1 MLLKLLVAINLW
13 YFVPLPSR
21 INVEGH
27 PTIQC
32 AQTGAGK
39 LSTGHTTY
47 ETWDWS
53 HGSFTIGAKRYD
65 SYFGG
70 AMNSAYG
77 FYEAD
82 LNITQVFR
90 ANASA
95 PEAQHCNYTLNPKA
109 AWKLLFCDENDQKM
123 KLRINAVQQTDPST
137 GKILTLEGWLH
148 IEVELVDKEDSIRM
162 MYLQMYDE
170 YFNAIGEFI
179 RDPTEQCTSS
189 DPEIFVSPTE
199 FQYLPCSAIGA
210 REAQPSQAVYMV
222 DRKDLNDK
230 SLNISLYLPS
240 KEMSRAV
247 HLTWRMNEYWCSRH
261 YRIIPMV
268 FVLTTKNIEDWS
280 KTTHSGAVGD
290 SYFGF
295 YEQLGTWRLYRKIP
309 NYWLLPDWIGAAD
322 IKHPDRGALLCNN
335 PIWNASWIRGKFKHS
350 VNQEYM
356 HHSNVYTVYR
366 GPEKV
371 DRGALTCQQ
380 NPYFIKNYAKFVG
393 RCQGHRSKNTSSS
406 YFHNCN
412 TNTSSPE
419 FQGLKYTFVKLT
431 PNPGRYKPC
440 RSPQT
445 LEDAIN
451 ISREDATFT
460 KPVIEIGYGL
470 SHKSRAKTSIGRFWR
485 GRKFHGIVCLIVT
498 LFLMPISHFMA
509 RHYKETFMDF
519 QFKGIHIW
527 YWVHVCG
534 SFAALGV
541 LLTGQIAM
549 GHTLESWGRSKSL
562 YAIWHHAL
570 GWISIFLHIL
580 MVLYGGFR
588 SAIQKRNKIV
598 MILHSTVGFLIHG
611 LNIFVLIPIS
621 TFIPA
626 SPSLRQCDRFGY
638 PTGLSV
644 TFWITLAWA
653 GLDALFHGFLT
664 VLQIT
669 ADKRLEIKRPLLW
682 CPILPI
688 LDPNSHVDM
697 RSSGLRKLLFY
708 LYLFLSIVFTLGATI
723 HLAVKYQPDFCVIG
737 EMSCK
742 AALGC
747 TKIGLAMCKKL
758 SIKNAQDKR
767 GSRQSTYL
775 WN

>member
-1 MLLKLLVAINLW
+1 
-13 YFVPLPSR
+13 
-21 INVEGH
+21 
-27 PTIQC
+27 
-32 AQTGAGK
+32 
-39 LSTGHTTY
+39 
-47 ETWDWS
+47 
-53 HGSFTIGAKRYD
+53 
-65 SYFGG
+65 
-70 AMNSAYG
+70 
-77 FYEAD
+77 
-82 LNITQVFR
+82 
-90 ANASA
+90 
-95 PEAQHCNYTLNPKA
+95 
-109 AWKLLFCDENDQKM
+109 
-123 KLRINAVQQTDPST
+123 
-137 GKILTLEGWLH
+137 
-148 IEVELVDKEDSIRM
+148 M

-179 RDPTEQCTSS
+179 KDPAEQCPPS

-222 DRKDLNDK
+222 DRKDLIDK
-230 SLNISLYLPS
+230 SLNLSLYLPS
-240 KEMSRAV
+240 KETPRGV

-268 FVLTTKNIEDWS
+268 FVLTTKNIEDWR
-280 KTTHSGAVGD
+280 KTTNDGTIKD
-290 SYFGF
+290 SYFYY
-295 YEQLGTWRLYRKIP
+295 YEKTGSWRLYRKIP
-309 NYWLLPDWIGAAD
+309 NYWLLPDWIGAGD
-322 IKHPDRGALLCNN
+322 IKHPDRGALQCNN

-350 VNQEYM
+350 LYQEYL
-356 HHSNVYTVYR
+356 HHSNVYIV
-366 GPEKV
+366 
-371 DRGALTCQQ
+371 
-380 NPYFIKNYAKFVG
+380 NYAQFVG

-419 FQGLKYTFVKLT
+419 FQGLNYTFVKYNDYVNNLT
-431 PNPGRYKPC
+431 TVRKESCDRPC

-445 LEDAIN
+445 VEDAIN
-451 ISREDATFT
+451 ISKHDAEFT
-460 KPVIEIGYGL
+460 KPVIEEGYGL
-470 SHKSRAKTSIGRFWR
+470 SHKSRVKTSLGRFWR

-498 LFLMPISHFMA
+498 LFLMPVSHFMA
-509 RHYKETFMDF
+509 RYYKETYMDF

-527 YWVHVCG
+527 YWGHVCC

-570 GWISIFLHIL
+570 GWLSIFVHIL
-580 MVLYGGFR
+580 MVMYGGFR
-588 SAIQKRNKIV
+588 SAIQKRNKIF
-598 MILHSTVGFLIHG
+598 MIVHSMLGFLIHG

-664 VLQIT
+664 VVQIT
-669 ADKRLEIKRPLLW
+669 ADKRLEIKRPFLY

-697 RSSGLRKLLFY
+697 RRSGLRKLLLY
-708 LYLFLSIVFTLGATI
+708 LYLFLSVVFTLGATI
-723 HLAVKYQPDFCVIG
+723 HLAVKHQPDFCVIG

-747 TKIGLAMCKKL
+747 TKIGLAMCRKL
-758 SIKNAQDKR
+758 KYKDCT
-767 GSRQSTYL
+767 G
-775 WN
+775 